1 MAYTL
6 LLNNEDCHMAEHDLS
21 CLITYREKV
30 GGSQF
35 TVSLIT
41 DMFLRGSK
49 ILFFTA
55 YASAREN
62 FLEQI
67 RGLEAKTA
75 YIESPERLESEK
87 NTQMLMLKS
96 GDERLFIT
104 AMHTLSDIH
113 ERVVLIKNIEVFSQE
128 VFDASLSLKKIILSG
143 NIDDCV
149 ARQQI
154 CDKKYGTNII
164 FSQPEMAFAVSAPP
178 LERYTGYL
186 VGQGINGPVSLQM

>member
-75 YIESPERLESEK
+75 YIESPERLGRK
-87 NTQMLMLKS
+87 NTNAYAKS
-96 GDERLFIT
+96 GTTTFLRDAHIFGVC
-104 AMHTLSDIH
+104 
-113 ERVVLIKNIEVFSQE
+113 ERVVISKTLSILAGS
-128 VFDASLSLKKIILSG
+128 FDASLSLKNSFRQRDG
-143 NIDDCV
+143 CV

-154 CDKKYGTNII
+154 
-164 FSQPEMAFAVSAPP
+164 
-178 LERYTGYL
+178 
-186 VGQGINGPVSLQM
+186 